1 MTAIFARDMA
11 SYLAAAKLAQHT
23 VALHRLGCDEAILS
37 ALRAAGLDLPAIS
50 TRPVL
55 FIIHEAL
62 KVPGGYHMS
71 PPHQDWRSMQGSLDS
86 AIVWIPFAEV
96 AAGGHALEV
105 LPGSHLG
112 GLLPTGED
120 AFGHRVDEDAL
131 PRDGFVPLEL
141 ELGDAVMFSSFLV
154 HRTGRAGGQTARLA
168 ASYRYNNVL
177 EPSFIERGYPN
188 PYIYRPDLTVLTPD
202 FPDAERLRAL
212 FGQGPRIA
220 AE

>member
-23 VALHRLGCDEAILS
+23 VALHRLGCDQAILS

-71 PPHQDWRSMQGSLDS
+71 PPHQDWRSMQGGST

-96 AAGGHALEV
+96 GRRRSRAGGAARQSSWAVCSPPARTPSVTAWIETLPATAL
-105 LPGSHLG
+105 
-112 GLLPTGED
+112 
-120 AFGHRVDEDAL
+120 F
-131 PRDGFVPLEL
+131 PLEL

-154 HRTGRAGGQTARLA
+154 HRTGRAGEPRMA

-188 PYIYRPDLTVLTPD
+188 
-202 FPDAERLRAL
+202 RASC
-212 FGQGPRIA
+212 PP
-220 AE
+220 